1 MQSLM
6 VFREFSKKNT
16 LSFFQLKDFYFLFPR
31 IFFQRKAYLS
41 SCRSKRS
48 LRKLGFGAE
57 RRKGE
62 WDNGRGQQ
70 AAAAKSP
77 CKPSSQLAGFKSLNA
92 QNCLRTFTFRYKIKL
107 KNNISF
113 IISTKIMIYTFI
125 QAEKCIFFHYEFPPI
140 FEKIRL
146 FINRLDTLDSRTIL

>member
-1 MQSLM
+1 M
-6 VFREFSKKNT
+6 
-16 LSFFQLKDFYFLFPR
+16 
-31 IFFQRKAYLS
+31 AYLIQKLHFG
-41 SCRSKRS
+41 RKNSKQVVLTIDKYCATS
-48 LRKLGFGAE
+48 QEEAAE